1 MEMLNKKVTTS
12 TVFVIVMAAVFL
24 VSGCARTKQARS
36 AKTHSG
42 FLGDYSMLEKGEKGE
57 AMMAYINP
65 DADWPS
71 YSKILLDPVDILSR
85 AEEQANSTPQ
95 EDYQMLANNFYSLLY
110 KEFSKDYE
118 MVKEPGPRTLRF
130 QVALTDVEKSWAVTN
145 TITSVIPVGI
155 VISAGK
161 NFATGKPSFVGEVSV
176 EAKILDARTGQLLA
190 MGLDR
195 RVGSGSIRASVDNW
209 DDANKILE
217 VWSKMMRFRLCKHR
231 GDKDCTRPKE

>member
-1 MEMLNKKVTTS
+1 MLKKKITIS
-12 TVFVIVMAAVFL
+12 TVLVIVMAAVFL

-36 AKTHSG
+36 AKKHSG
-42 FLGDYSMLEKGEKGE
+42 FLGDYSLLEKGEKDE
-57 AMMAYINP
+57 AMMSYINP

-71 YSKILLDPVDILSR
+71 YSKILLDPVDILSK
-85 AEEQANSTPQ
+85 AEKQASSTPQ
-95 EDYQMLANNFYSLLY
+95 EDYQMLANNFYSFLY

-130 QVALTDVEKSWAVTN
+130 QIALTDVEKSWAAVN
-145 TITSVIPVGI
+145 TVTSVIPVGI

-161 NFATGKPSFVGEVSV
+161 EFATGKPAFVGEVSV
-176 EAKILDARTGQLLA
+176 ETKILDARTGQLLA

-195 RVGSGSIRASVDNW
+195 RVGSGSIRGSVDNW

-217 VWSKMMRFRLCKHR
+217 LWSKMMRFRFCKHR
-231 GDKDCTRPKE
+231 GDKDCTAPKE